1 MPVAVEDRRELS
13 VGAAGFI
20 AALVVFLPRMARE
33 MVLIGDSSELAAAA
47 VEWGVPHPPGYP
59 VWTALGHLASLL
71 PFRNPAVGVHAT
83 SAVYHALAVGFVAAT
98 TLRLTRSIPAALAA
112 AGALAFAG
120 SFFLGSL
127 YAEVFP
133 LNDLGFA
140 ALLWLAVRLGQR
152 EALRPGWLF
161 AFAAI
166 FGMAVAHQ
174 QMIGLALPSLALLAR
189 PALTKLDRKS
199 WLALL
204 CVAAAGFVVC
214 QLPFLFLARRDPSV
228 SYGEVHDIGSW
239 LRLVTRQDYGGLLS
253 ATRAAASSSPTG
265 RIGAFAILAWQSLGV
280 VPILFATFGLLAL
293 SRTQRRECLALALA
307 VLLAG
312 PGFASINGVPLE
324 GEASLAFFER
334 FTSMFLVPFAIL
346 VGCGVGIAIEMT
358 PIRWQR
364 HSAVALGVVVGL
376 SGLPRAWRIDL
387 SESVLGAEFADDVLL
402 GVPDGALVLIT
413 GDVHTS
419 ALQYRCATSD
429 ACRRITVI
437 APGQLFLPWKD
448 AQTRRRYP
456 DLRLPEGK
464 LAIARTNEIVK
475 NEIGRRPVF
484 VVPALVTRDPVLSGG
499 YVFGAHGLLL
509 SVYPDQASS
518 FREREAYLEL
528 ARSVA
533 SGERCR
539 GCRPP
544 TALPRRPTSDAR
556 LLDEYGLALRNMA
569 RRAQAFGEPELGKA
583 LFARAKSLSQSG
595 RSR

>member
-1 MPVAVEDRRELS
+1 VAAEVRRELS
-13 VGAAGFI
+13 VGAAGFVG
-20 AALVVFLPRMARE
+20 ALVVFLPRLARE
-33 MVLIGDSSELAAAA
+33 MVLLGDSSELAAAA
-47 VEWGVPHPPGYP
+47 VEWGIPHPPGYP
-59 VWTALGHLASLL
+59 LWTALGHLASLL
-71 PFRNPAVGVHAT
+71 SFGNPVLGVHAT
-83 SAVYHALAVGFVAAT
+83 SALYHALAVGFVAAT
-98 TLRLTRSIPAALAA
+98 TLRLTRSIAAALAA

-133 LNDLGFA
+133 LNDLAFA
-140 ALLWLAVRLGQR
+140 VLLWLGVRIGQTQATR
-152 EALRPGWLF
+152 RSWFL
-161 AFAAI
+161 AFAGI
-166 FGMAVAHQ
+166 FGLAAAHQ
-174 QMIGLALPSLALLAR
+174 QMIALALPSLWLLAR
-189 PALTKLDRKS
+189 PALGKLDGRT
-199 WLALL
+199 WLTLL
-204 CVAAAGFVVC
+204 AVAASGYILC
-214 QLPFLFLARRDPSV
+214 QLPLAFLARRDPSV
-228 SYGEVHDIGSW
+228 NYGEVYDLGSW
-239 LRLVTRQDYGGLLS
+239 FRLVTRADYGGLLS
-253 ATRAAASSSPTG
+253 ATRAASTSSPAG

-280 VPILFATFGLLAL
+280 VPILFAAFGLLAL
-293 SRTQRRECLALALA
+293 SRTQRRECLALAVA
-307 VLLAG
+307 VLLTG
-312 PGFASINGVPLE
+312 PAFASINGVPLE

-334 FTSMFLVPFAIL
+334 FTSMFLVPLALL

-358 PIRWQR
+358 PERWQK
-364 HSAVALGVVVGL
+364 HAAVGVALVGGL

-387 SESVLGAEFADDVLL
+387 SKSILGAQFADDLLL

-499 YVFGAHGLLL
+499 YVFSAYGLLL
-509 SVYPDQASS
+509 SVHPDEASAV
-518 FREREAYLEL
+518 REREPYLVL
-528 ARSVA
+528 ARAVA

-539 GCRPP
+539 GCRAP
-544 TALPRRPTSDAR
+544 TTIPRRPTSDAR

-569 RRAQAFGEPELGKA
+569 RRAQVFGEPELGKA
-583 LFARAKSLSQSG
+583 LFARSRSLKQAQ
-595 RSR
+595 RR